1 MRYYSIRIQVDFDTP
16 RDMPSLTA
24 SVKPWR
30 SVGYF
35 QSFYCTEKSKEK
47 AKQLVLDY
55 YKVNEVNP
63 EFCKFRLER
72 IAWMQELNKFEQL
85 STVSHYLTDEMFEK
99 RNQIGIWYFGEQ
111 ENYVSETDYAASIIE
126 NKDY

>member
-1 MRYYSIRIQVDFDTP
+1 
-16 RDMPSLTA
+16 MPSLTA

-63 EFCKFRLER
+63 EFCKFRFER
-72 IAWMQELNKFEQL
+72 VAWMQELNKFEQL
-85 STVSHYLTDEMFEK
+85 STVSHDLTDEMFEK